1 MQLIEDSF
9 AADIP
14 LAQDV
19 HVGVVGSGDLEIL
32 VTSPTTP
39 GRTTVTVRTSVDGF
53 DTVWRRIL
61 ARFFER
67 HALEA
72 DVNINDFGATPGM
85 VSLRLSQA
93 VDLATSDSSL
103 RNPNPVEG
111 AVPFSELSARDRA
124 RALLD
129 PGSFREILG
138 PFERVESSHLPAQG
152 IVPEFDDGAVV
163 ARGTLDGEPA
173 AVVSLEGKFQGGGIG
188 EVSGAKVAAVLER
201 ALVDAQRSTPTR
213 VVLVLDTGGIR
224 LQEANLG
231 LLAIAEIHSG
241 IVALQEHLPVTAVVA
256 GTVGCFGGMGIA
268 AGLCDHI
275 VMTRGAR
282 LGLNGPEVIET
293 EAGAEE
299 LDASDRPA
307 VWRMI
312 GGEQRVK
319 SGRAETLVADE
330 VDAVRAAVLAGGTTG
345 RRYERFDLVA
355 ADAQRLDP
363 ASRPL
368 PAQVHLNF
376 ERNQ

>member
-1 MQLIEDSF
+1 MRC
-9 AADIP
+9 P
-14 LAQDV
+14 V
-19 HVGVVGSGDLEIL
+19 PR
-32 VTSPTTP
+32 SP
-39 GRTTVTVRTSVDGF
+39 R
-53 DTVWRRIL
+53 
-61 ARFFER
+61 
-67 HALEA
+67 
-72 DVNINDFGATPGM
+72 
-85 VSLRLSQA
+85 
-93 VDLATSDSSL
+93 SS
-103 RNPNPVEG
+103 N
-111 AVPFSELSARDRA
+111 
-124 RALLD
+124 
-129 PGSFREILG
+129 
-138 PFERVESSHLPAQG
+138 
-152 IVPEFDDGAVV
+152 
-163 ARGTLDGEPA
+163 
-173 AVVSLEGKFQGGGIG
+173 
-188 EVSGAKVAAVLER
+188 

-213 VVLVLDTGGIR
+213 VVLVLTPAVSACRKRTWACWPSPRSIPALWPFRAPAGDRRGG
-224 LQEANLG
+224 
-231 LLAIAEIHSG
+231 
-241 IVALQEHLPVTAVVA
+241 
-256 GTVGCFGGMGIA
+256 GTVGRFGGMGIA

-307 VWRMI
+307 VWSMI

-368 PAQVHLNF
+368 PAQVHLNS